1 MFLMCLFV
9 FVSAKGC
16 SKKRSADVFSAPK
29 RIETANTLQNKSA
42 FEPDKRLKN
51 LLLRGELKGEGQGQS
66 IEATTNIIWLRD
78 SIIWLNVKKFG
89 IEGLRVLITPDSVYA
104 INRIDQSCTILPL
117 KKVLRDYGVPGNF
130 DMIQRLLLGSA
141 WFFPNM
147 EMVSDTLD
155 GLHHLQGETAQY
167 KAQYGIQDGIYR
179 WRTGLFEQKR
189 AQNQVSLLF
198 NRFITTEM
206 LGPFAHERRID
217 AQTEAQ
223 GRLALDITFTEVV
236 PNGAETYRFDIPAH
250 YRRLP

>member
-1 MFLMCLFV
+1 MLLLYLLV

-16 SKKRSADVFSAPK
+16 SKKRSADVFTAPK
-29 RIETANTLQNKSA
+29 RIETADFLQKKSA

-51 LLLRGELKGEGQGQS
+51 LLLRGELKGEGEGQS
-66 IEATTNIIWLRD
+66 IDAFTNIIWLRD
-78 SIIWLNVKKFG
+78 SAIWLNVKKFG
-89 IEGLRVLITPDSVYA
+89 IEGVRVLITPDSVYA
-104 INRIDQSCTILPL
+104 INRIEQTYAIMPL
-117 KKVLRDYGVPGNF
+117 EKVLIDYGAPGDF
-130 DMIQRLLLGSA
+130 GMLERLLLGSA

-147 EMVSDTLD
+147 DMASDTLQR
-155 GLHHLQGETAQY
+155 LHHLQGETAQY

-189 AQNQVSLLF
+189 TQNRVSLQF
-198 NRFITTEM
+198 DRFSTIDV

-217 AQTEAQ
+217 AQTKAH
-223 GRLALDITFTEVV
+223 GRFLIDINFTEIV